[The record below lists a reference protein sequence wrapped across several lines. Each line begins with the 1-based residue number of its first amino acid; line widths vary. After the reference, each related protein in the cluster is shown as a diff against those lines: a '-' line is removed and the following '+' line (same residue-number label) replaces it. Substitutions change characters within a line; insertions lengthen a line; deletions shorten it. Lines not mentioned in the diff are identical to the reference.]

1 MKATTVKVY
10 KNARGNDLRNALKIN
25 RLLSSFLS
33 ILGIHRNKIF
43 AFHTSSSAWKWEHK
57 THKLDLWEKSLCKKM
72 LTWSYHHHFCHWFS
86 QSRWAHISC
95 KKKEWRKTGVKTSEA
110 RENKQKNP
118 LYTDDE
124 RLYNQLNHQHHS
136 YCYPCNQ
143 PRTFIYTANHHHHH
157 CHHYHHHHHHHH
169 HNNNQLYL
177 TRVTRDSTSTE

>member
-43 AFHTSSSAWKWEHK
+43 AFHTSSSAYYLTRSPSSVECSRLNKMKKLIITKVEIDRPFLKLVCFVSSILTTCSKWEHK

-72 LTWSYHHHFCHWFS
+72 LTWSYHYHFC
-86 QSRWAHISC
+86 RWLVSLSSYWC
-95 KKKEWRKTGVKTSEA
+95 KTGVKTSEA

-118 LYTDDE
+118 LLHRWWQT
-124 RLYNQLNHQHHS
+124 LKPTKS
-136 YCYPCNQ
+136 
-143 PRTFIYTANHHHHH
+143 
-157 CHHYHHHHHHHH
+157 
-169 HNNNQLYL
+169 
-177 TRVTRDSTSTE
+177 STSFLLLSL

>member
-43 AFHTSSSAWKWEHK
+43 AFHTSSSAYYLTRSPSSVECSRLNKINKLIITKVEIDRPFLKLVCFVSPILTTCSKWEHK

-95 KKKEWRKTGVKTSEA
+95 KKKGVT
-110 RENKQKNP
+110 
-118 LYTDDE
+118 
-124 RLYNQLNHQHHS
+124 
-136 YCYPCNQ
+136 
-143 PRTFIYTANHHHHH
+143 
-157 CHHYHHHHHHHH
+157 
-169 HNNNQLYL
+169 
-177 TRVTRDSTSTE
+177 